1 MKSYPGHL
9 DCRGKKYDL
18 KWSSSLVGFLIDA
31 DIRLVRAEYLLKLA
45 QSRLLCPR
53 RQEAE
58 LEKFEDVQGS
68 SRTALVTTEEMKS
81 LQYFPGPVRGPF
93 PATVDGYFKASNAR
107 SKQILIVSV
116 SHCWESQQHA
126 DPWGFQLRQLA
137 DRLNAPVRA
146 GFEIWVFMDWISL
159 PQYART
165 PAQQHHFQHAMGSM
179 FVLYSHK
186 AVAWVERIAD
196 LTPEIDR
203 QQPPSVIDIYCK
215 DTGKFEA
222 RPFSELVLNNTPYFQ
237 RGWCVAEVQ
246 WASTKVHLSHFAPM
260 SPATFQERVRQGE
273 VGSSDAL
280 VLKFTHRSD
289 SELVEQLQ
297 EEVFELQA
305 TGRKVLVAKDLPW
318 LEVQVLCES
327 LPCFEVLRVLC
338 LVDSSVGEQGAVAL
352 AKVLHEMEHLLKV
365 GIDSCAL
372 GDRGASAVAAALKQM
387 HCLSHVSFR
396 RNGIGDAGAA
406 ALGVALGESRNL
418 EFVDLRDNQISDAA
432 GNVFAEQ
439 LQSEIRLRSF
449 SDLAGKD
456 SFPDRNCFVSSTGST
471 AATMT
476 RLQSQL
482 PLLHLEDFR

>member
-68 SRTALVTTEEMKS
+68 SRTSLVTTEEMKS

-203 QQPPSVIDIYCK
+203 QQPPSVIDIYCN

-280 VLKFTHRSD
+280 VLTFTHRSD

-305 TGRKVLVAKDLPW
+305 TGRKA
-318 LEVQVLCES
+318 
-327 LPCFEVLRVLC
+327 
-338 LVDSSVGEQGAVAL
+338 
-352 AKVLHEMEHLLKV
+352 
-365 GIDSCAL
+365 
-372 GDRGASAVAAALKQM
+372 
-387 HCLSHVSFR
+387 
-396 RNGIGDAGAA
+396 
-406 ALGVALGESRNL
+406 
-418 EFVDLRDNQISDAA
+418 
-432 GNVFAEQ
+432 
-439 LQSEIRLRSF
+439 
-449 SDLAGKD
+449 
-456 SFPDRNCFVSSTGST
+456 
-471 AATMT
+471 
-476 RLQSQL
+476 
-482 PLLHLEDFR
+482 